1 MGLRL
6 LSDKYEFMDQ
16 EIADETD
23 DSLQEK
29 HPFRIEEAI
38 GALAMGLICLISI
51 LNVVVRY
58 ATNVSFA
65 FTEEYS
71 VFLLVIVTFVGAG
84 LAYINNGHICIS
96 FIVNKFGRGGQLIL
110 NSVAFISSVAMFAL
124 LAYYGSDLA
133 IDEYLFEETSPALG
147 NPTWIY
153 TMWLPVLSV
162 AVLFRIFQVQWIK
175 LREKR

>member
-1 MGLRL
+1 MEHE
-6 LSDKYEFMDQ
+6 KA
-16 EIADETD
+16 ADTE
-23 DSLQEK
+23 DSPQEK
-29 HPFRIEEAI
+29 YPFRIEEAI

-84 LAYINNGHICIS
+84 LAYTNKGHICIT
-96 FIVNKFGRGGQLIL
+96 FVVNKLGRPGQFFL
-110 NSVAFISSVAMFAL
+110 NSIAFFSSVIMFAL
-124 LAYYGSDLA
+124 LVYYGSDLA

-147 NPTWIY
+147 YPTWIY
-153 TMWLPVLSV
+153 TMWLPLLSL
-162 AVLFRIFQVQWIK
+162 AVLVRIFQVQWNE
-175 LREKR
+175 LRKKK

>member
-1 MGLRL
+1 M
-6 LSDKYEFMDQ
+6 EQ
-16 EIADETD
+16 ENAEETD
-23 DSLQEK
+23 DNLQEK
-29 HPFRIEEAI
+29 HPFRIEEAV

-84 LAYINNGHICIS
+84 LAYTNKGHICIS
-96 FIVNKFGRGGQLIL
+96 ILVNRAGPGGKFLL
-110 NSVAFISSVAMFAL
+110 NSVAFISSAGMFAL

-147 NPTWIY
+147 YPTWIY
-153 TMWLPVLSV
+153 TMWLPLLSI
-162 AVLFRIFQVQWIK
+162 AVLFRIFQVQWNE
-175 LREKR
+175 LRNKT

>member
-1 MGLRL
+1 ME
-6 LSDKYEFMDQ
+6 YEN
-16 EIADETD
+16 AAETD
-23 DSLQEK
+23 DSPQEK

-51 LNVVVRY
+51 LNVIVRY

-84 LAYINNGHICIS
+84 LAYTNNGHICIS
-96 FIVNKFGRGGQLIL
+96 FVVNKLGRSGQFIL
-110 NSVAFISSVAMFAL
+110 NSIAYISSVAMFAL
-124 LAYYGSDLA
+124 LVYYGADLA

-147 NPTWIY
+147 YPTWIY
-153 TMWLPVLSV
+153 TMWLPLLSL
-162 AVLFRIFQVQWIK
+162 AVLVRIFQVRWNE
-175 LREKR
+175 LRKKK

>member
-1 MGLRL
+1 M
-6 LSDKYEFMDQ
+6 EQ
-16 EIADETD
+16 ETAADTE
-23 DSLQEK
+23 DSPQEK
-29 HPFRIEEAI
+29 YPFRIEEAI

-84 LAYINNGHICIS
+84 LAYSNKGHICIT
-96 FIVNKFGRGGQLIL
+96 FVVNRFGRNGR
-110 NSVAFISSVAMFAL
+110 AL
-124 LAYYGSDLA
+124 LNTISFLASVSLFVMLVYYGSDLA

-147 NPTWIY
+147 YPTWIY
-153 TMWLPVLSV
+153 TMWLPLLSL
-162 AVLFRIFQVQWIK
+162 AVLFRIFQVQWND
-175 LREKR
+175 LRKKR